1 MINRGD
7 SMEFKSGYVAVLGR
21 PNAGKSTL
29 LNKLV
34 KFNISI
40 ISDKPQTTRDI
51 INFIYTDD
59 DAQIIFMDTPGYQ
72 IARNKLGEYMDK
84 VMKSA
89 LEDADMILYIIDG
102 SVPMK
107 AGEKELM
114 DIVMNAGKDVI
125 IAINKID
132 KAESY
137 IDDIIAEIDKRNL
150 NSIMVPISAGTD
162 ENLDKLLDE
171 IKKTLKPGP
180 MYYDGEYLTDKPMKF
195 IVSEIIRQKCLILL
209 SDEIPHGINIDIDR
223 YEEREDGSVGIDAI
237 IYCERESHKG
247 IVIGKEGSMIKKIRL
262 AAKKDI
268 KALLDTE
275 VELKLNVKVSKNWRK
290 LEDKVKF
297 FGYK

>member
-1 MINRGD
+1 
-7 SMEFKSGYVAVLGR
+7 MEFKSGYVAVVGR

-72 IARNKLGEYMDK
+72 IARNKLGDYMDK
-84 VMKSA
+84 AMKAA
-89 LEDADMILYIIDG
+89 LEDCDMILYIIDG
-102 SVPMK
+102 SVPIK

-114 DIVMNAGKDVI
+114 DIVMSANKDVV

-132 KAESY
+132 KKESY
-137 IDDIIAEIDKRNL
+137 IDDILSEINTRNL
-150 NSIMVPISAGTD
+150 NSITVPISAGND

-171 IKKTLKPGP
+171 IKKALKPGP

-195 IVSEIIRQKCLILL
+195 IVSEIIRQKCLTFL
-209 SDEIPHGINIDIDR
+209 SDEIPHGINVDIIN
-223 YEEREDGSVGIDAI
+223 YAEKEDGTVDIEAI

-247 IVIGKEGSMIKKIRL
+247 MVIGKEGSMIKKIRL
-262 AAKKDI
+262 SAKKDI
-268 KALLDTE
+268 QALLDTD
-275 VELKLNVKVSKNWRK
+275 VNLSLNVKVAKNWRK
-290 LEDKVKF
+290 IEDKVKF

>member
-1 MINRGD
+1 MINRGVCV
-7 SMEFKSGYVAVLGR
+7 EFKSGYVAVVGR

-59 DAQIIFMDTPGYQ
+59 EAQIIFMDTPGYQ
-72 IARNKLGEYMDK
+72 KAKNKLGDYMDK
-84 VMKSA
+84 AMKAA

-102 SVPMK
+102 SVPIR

-114 DIVMNAGKDVI
+114 DIVMSANKDVL

-132 KAESY
+132 KEESFL
-137 IDDIIAEIDKRNL
+137 DDIISEINARKL
-150 NSIMVPISAGTD
+150 KSITVPISAGND

-171 IKKTLKPGP
+171 IKRILKPGP
-180 MYYDGEYLTDKPMKF
+180 MFYDGEYLTDKPMKF
-195 IVSEIIRQKCLILL
+195 IVSEIIRQKCLNFL
-209 SDEIPHGINIDIDR
+209 SDEIPHGINIEILR
-223 YEEREDGSVGIDAI
+223 YEEKDDGKVDIEAI

-247 IVIGKEGSMIKKIRL
+247 MVIGKNAAMIKKIRL
-262 AAKKDI
+262 SAKKDI
-268 KALLDTE
+268 KALLDTD
-275 VELKLNVKVSKNWRK
+275 VNLKLNVKVAKNWRK
-290 LEDKVKF
+290 IEDKVKF

>member
-1 MINRGD
+1 
-7 SMEFKSGYVAVLGR
+7 MEFKSGYVAVVGR

-72 IARNKLGEYMDK
+72 IARNKLGDYMDK
-84 VMKSA
+84 AMRSA

-102 SVPMK
+102 SVPFK

-114 DIVMNAGKDVI
+114 DIVTSTNKDVI

-132 KAESY
+132 KKESH
-137 IDDIIAEIDKRNL
+137 IDEIINEI
-150 NSIMVPISAGTD
+150 NSRKLKSITVPISAGND

-171 IKKTLKPGP
+171 IKNTLKPGP

-195 IVSEIIRQKCLILL
+195 IVSEIIRQKCLLYL
-209 SDEIPHGINIDIDR
+209 SEEIPHGINIEILK
-223 YEEREDGSVGIDAI
+223 YEELEDKVNIDAI

-247 IVIGKEGSMIKKIRL
+247 IVIGKDASMIKKIRL

-268 KALLDTE
+268 KVMLDTE
-275 VELKLNVKVSKNWRK
+275 VNLKLNVKVAKNWRK
-290 LEDKVKF
+290 NEDKVKF

>member
-1 MINRGD
+1 
-7 SMEFKSGYVAVLGR
+7 MEFKSGYVAVVGR

-72 IARNKLGEYMDK
+72 IAKNKLGDYMDK
-84 VMKSA
+84 AMRAA

-102 SVPMK
+102 SVPIK
-107 AGEKELM
+107 AGEKDLM
-114 DIVMNAGKDVI
+114 DIVTSANKNVV

-132 KAESY
+132 KDESH
-137 IDDIIAEIDKRNL
+137 IEEIISEINSRKL
-150 NSIMVPISAGTD
+150 NSITVPISAAND
-162 ENLDKLLDE
+162 DNLDKLLDE
-171 IKKTLKPGP
+171 IKKVLKPGP

-195 IVSEIIRQKCLILL
+195 IVSEIIRQKCLNFL
-209 SDEIPHGINIDIDR
+209 SDEIPHGINIEILK
-223 YEEREDGSVGIDAI
+223 YEEKEDAVNIDAI

-247 IVIGKEGSMIKKIRL
+247 MVIGKEASMIKKIRL

-268 KALLDTE
+268 KAMLDAE
-275 VELKLNVKVSKNWRK
+275 VNLKLNVKVAKNWRK
-290 LEDKVKF
+290 NEDQVKF

>member
-1 MINRGD
+1 
-7 SMEFKSGYVAVLGR
+7 MEFKSGYVAVVGR

-72 IARNKLGEYMDK
+72 IARNKLGDYMDK
-84 VMKSA
+84 AMRSA

-102 SVPMK
+102 SVPFK

-114 DIVMNAGKDVI
+114 DIVTSANKDVV

-132 KAESY
+132 KKESH
-137 IDDIIAEIDKRNL
+137 IDEIIAEINSRNL
-150 NSIMVPISAGTD
+150 KSITVPISAGND

-171 IKKTLKPGP
+171 IKNILKPGP
-180 MYYDGEYLTDKPMKF
+180 MYYDGEYLTDKPLKF
-195 IVSEIIRQKCLILL
+195 IVSEIIRQKCLLYL
-209 SDEIPHGINIDIDR
+209 SEEIPHGINIEILK
-223 YEEREDGSVGIDAI
+223 YEELEDSVNIDAI
-237 IYCERESHKG
+237 IYCERDSHKG
-247 IVIGKEGSMIKKIRL
+247 IVIGKDASMIKKIRL
-262 AAKKDI
+262 ASKKDI
-268 KALLDTE
+268 KAMLDTE
-275 VELKLNVKVSKNWRK
+275 VNLKLNVKVAKNWRK
-290 LEDKVKF
+290 NEDKVKF

>member
-1 MINRGD
+1 
-7 SMEFKSGYVAVLGR
+7 MEFKSGYVAVVGR

-72 IARNKLGEYMDK
+72 IARNKLGDYMDK
-84 VMKSA
+84 AMRSA

-102 SVPMK
+102 SVPFK

-114 DIVMNAGKDVI
+114 DIVTSANKDVV

-132 KAESY
+132 KKESH
-137 IDDIIAEIDKRNL
+137 IDEIIAEINSRNL
-150 NSIMVPISAGTD
+150 KSITVPISAGND

-171 IKKTLKPGP
+171 IKNILKPGP

-195 IVSEIIRQKCLILL
+195 IVSEIIRQKCLLYL
-209 SDEIPHGINIDIDR
+209 SEEIPHGINIEILK
-223 YEEREDGSVGIDAI
+223 YEELEDSVNIDAI
-237 IYCERESHKG
+237 IYCERDSHKG
-247 IVIGKEGSMIKKIRL
+247 IVIGKDASMIKKIRL

-268 KALLDTE
+268 KAMLDIE
-275 VELKLNVKVSKNWRK
+275 VNLKLNVKVAKNWRK
-290 LEDKVKF
+290 NEDKVKF

>member
-1 MINRGD
+1 
-7 SMEFKSGYVAVLGR
+7 MEFKSGYVAVVGR

-72 IARNKLGEYMDK
+72 IARNKLGDYMDK
-84 VMKSA
+84 AMRSA

-102 SVPMK
+102 SVPFK

-114 DIVMNAGKDVI
+114 DIVTSANKDVV

-132 KAESY
+132 KKESH
-137 IDDIIAEIDKRNL
+137 IDEIIAEINSRNL
-150 NSIMVPISAGTD
+150 KLITVPISAGND

-171 IKKTLKPGP
+171 IKNILKPGP

-195 IVSEIIRQKCLILL
+195 IVSEIIRQKCLLYL
-209 SDEIPHGINIDIDR
+209 SEEIPHGINIEILK
-223 YEEREDGSVGIDAI
+223 YEELEDSVNIDAI
-237 IYCERESHKG
+237 IYCERDSHKG
-247 IVIGKEGSMIKKIRL
+247 IVIGKDASMIKKIRL
-262 AAKKDI
+262 ASKKDI
-268 KALLDTE
+268 KAMLDTE
-275 VELKLNVKVSKNWRK
+275 VNLKLNVKVAKNWRK
-290 LEDKVKF
+290 NEDKVKF

>member
-1 MINRGD
+1 
-7 SMEFKSGYVAVLGR
+7 MEFKSGYVAVVGR

-29 LNKLV
+29 LNKLL

-72 IARNKLGEYMDK
+72 IARNKLGDYMDK
-84 VMKSA
+84 AMRSA
-89 LEDADMILYIIDG
+89 IEDADMILYIIDG
-102 SVPMK
+102 SVPFK

-114 DIVMNAGKDVI
+114 DIVTSSNKDVV

-132 KAESY
+132 KEESCL
-137 IDDIIAEIDKRNL
+137 DEIIAEINSRNL
-150 NSIMVPISAGTD
+150 KAITVPISAAND

-171 IKKTLKPGP
+171 IKNTLKPGP

-195 IVSEIIRQKCLILL
+195 IVSEVIRQKCLLYL
-209 SDEIPHGINIDIDR
+209 SEEIPHGINVEITK
-223 YEEREDGSVGIDAI
+223 YEELEDKVNIEAI

-247 IVIGKEGSMIKKIRL
+247 IVIGKDASMIKKIRL

-268 KALLDTE
+268 KEILDTDIN
-275 VELKLNVKVSKNWRK
+275 LRLNVKVAKNWRK
-290 LEDKVKF
+290 NEDKVKF

>member
-1 MINRGD
+1 
-7 SMEFKSGYVAVLGR
+7 MEFKSGYVAVVGR

-72 IARNKLGEYMDK
+72 IARNKLGDYMDK
-84 VMKSA
+84 AMRSA

-102 SVPMK
+102 SVPFK

-114 DIVMNAGKDVI
+114 DIVTSANKDVV

-132 KAESY
+132 KKESH
-137 IDDIIAEIDKRNL
+137 IDEIIAEI
-150 NSIMVPISAGTD
+150 NSRHLKSITVPISAGND

-171 IKKTLKPGP
+171 IKNILKPGP

-195 IVSEIIRQKCLILL
+195 IVSEIIRQKCLLYL
-209 SDEIPHGINIDIDR
+209 SEEIPHGINIEILK
-223 YEEREDGSVGIDAI
+223 YEELEDSVNIDAI
-237 IYCERESHKG
+237 IYCERDSHKG
-247 IVIGKEGSMIKKIRL
+247 IVIGKDASMIKKIRL
-262 AAKKDI
+262 ASKKDI
-268 KALLDTE
+268 KAMLDTE
-275 VELKLNVKVSKNWRK
+275 VNLKLNVKVAKNWRK
-290 LEDKVKF
+290 NEDKVKF

>member
-1 MINRGD
+1 
-7 SMEFKSGYVAVLGR
+7 MEFKSGYVAVVGR

-72 IARNKLGEYMDK
+72 IARNKLGDYMDK
-84 VMKSA
+84 AMRSA
-89 LEDADMILYIIDG
+89 IEDADMILYIIDG
-102 SVPMK
+102 SVPFK

-114 DIVMNAGKDVI
+114 DIVTSSNKDVV

-132 KAESY
+132 KKESY
-137 IDDIIAEIDKRNL
+137 LDEIIAEINLRNL
-150 NSIMVPISAGTD
+150 KAISVPISAGND

-171 IKKTLKPGP
+171 IKNTLKPGP

-195 IVSEIIRQKCLILL
+195 IVSEVIRQKCLLYL
-209 SDEIPHGINIDIDR
+209 SEEIPHGINVEIIK
-223 YEEREDGSVGIDAI
+223 YEELDDKVNIEAI

-247 IVIGKEGSMIKKIRL
+247 IVIGKDASMIKKIRF

-268 KALLDTE
+268 KAMLDTE
-275 VELKLNVKVSKNWRK
+275 VNLKLNVKVAKNWRK
-290 LEDKVKF
+290 NEDKVKF

>member
-1 MINRGD
+1 
-7 SMEFKSGYVAVLGR
+7 MEFKSGYVAVVGR

-72 IARNKLGEYMDK
+72 IARNKLGDYMDK
-84 VMKSA
+84 AMRSA

-102 SVPMK
+102 SVPFK
-107 AGEKELM
+107 VGEKELM
-114 DIVMNAGKDVI
+114 DIVTSANKDVV

-132 KAESY
+132 KKESH
-137 IDDIIAEIDKRNL
+137 IDEIIAEINSRNL
-150 NSIMVPISAGTD
+150 KSITVPISAGND

-171 IKKTLKPGP
+171 IKNILKPGP
-180 MYYDGEYLTDKPMKF
+180 MYYDGEYLTDKPLKF
-195 IVSEIIRQKCLILL
+195 IVSEIIRQKCLLYL
-209 SDEIPHGINIDIDR
+209 SEEIPHGINIEILK
-223 YEEREDGSVGIDAI
+223 YEELEDSVNIDAI
-237 IYCERESHKG
+237 IYCERDSHKG
-247 IVIGKEGSMIKKIRL
+247 MVIGKDASMIKKIRL

-268 KALLDTE
+268 KAMLDTE
-275 VELKLNVKVSKNWRK
+275 VNLKLNVKVAKNWRK
-290 LEDKVKF
+290 NEDKVKF

>member
-1 MINRGD
+1 
-7 SMEFKSGYVAVLGR
+7 MEFKSGYVAVVGR

-72 IARNKLGEYMDK
+72 IARNKLGDYMDK
-84 VMKSA
+84 AMRSA

-102 SVPMK
+102 SVPFK

-114 DIVMNAGKDVI
+114 DIVTSANKDVV

-132 KAESY
+132 KKESH
-137 IDDIIAEIDKRNL
+137 IDEIIAEINSRNL
-150 NSIMVPISAGTD
+150 KSITVPISADND

-171 IKKTLKPGP
+171 IKNILKPGP

-195 IVSEIIRQKCLILL
+195 IVSEIIRQKCLLYL
-209 SDEIPHGINIDIDR
+209 SEEIPHGINIEILK
-223 YEEREDGSVGIDAI
+223 YEELEDSVNIDAI
-237 IYCERESHKG
+237 IYCERDSHKG
-247 IVIGKEGSMIKKIRL
+247 IVIGKDASMIKKIRL
-262 AAKKDI
+262 ASKKDI
-268 KALLDTE
+268 KAMLDTE
-275 VELKLNVKVSKNWRK
+275 VNLKLNVKVAKNWRK
-290 LEDKVKF
+290 NEDKVKF

>member
-1 MINRGD
+1 
-7 SMEFKSGYVAVLGR
+7 MEFKSGYVAVVGR

-72 IARNKLGEYMDK
+72 IARNKLGDYMDK
-84 VMKSA
+84 AMRSA

-102 SVPMK
+102 SVPFK

-114 DIVMNAGKDVI
+114 DIVTSANKDVV

-132 KAESY
+132 KKESH
-137 IDDIIAEIDKRNL
+137 IDEIIAEINSRNL
-150 NSIMVPISAGTD
+150 KSITVPISAGND

-171 IKKTLKPGP
+171 IKNILKPGP

-195 IVSEIIRQKCLILL
+195 IVSEIIRQKCLLYL
-209 SDEIPHGINIDIDR
+209 SEEIPHGINIEILK
-223 YEEREDGSVGIDAI
+223 YEELEDSVNIDAI
-237 IYCERESHKG
+237 IYCERDSHKG
-247 IVIGKEGSMIKKIRL
+247 IVIGKDASMIKKIRL

-268 KALLDTE
+268 KVMLDTE
-275 VELKLNVKVSKNWRK
+275 VNLKLNVKVAKNWRK
-290 LEDKVKF
+290 NEDKVKF